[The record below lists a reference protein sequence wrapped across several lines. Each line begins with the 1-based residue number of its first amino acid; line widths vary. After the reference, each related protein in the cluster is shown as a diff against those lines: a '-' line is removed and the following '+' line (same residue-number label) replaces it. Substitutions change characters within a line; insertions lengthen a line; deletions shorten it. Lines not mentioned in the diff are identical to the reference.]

1 MSTGHVHLLQ
11 IAGPAG
17 VGKTTLGWE
26 ISVQLR
32 QAGVAHVV
40 LDSDELDRAWPLS
53 DSERESLNRANLSAF
68 WANASAL
75 GQSRLI
81 LVGVFLRPDADRDWI
96 ARALPHASLTRV
108 VLEASDAELERRL
121 RTREIG
127 SGFVDQLRRT
137 LDQAHQF
144 RDRRRRGEDVVIT
157 EGREVR
163 DLAREVI
170 ERVGWVRTR
179 GKDPFGGRAP

>member
-1 MSTGHVHLLQ
+1 MSTGQVHILQ

-26 ISVQLR
+26 MSVQLR
-32 QAGVAHVV
+32 QAGVSHVV
-40 LDSDELDRAWPLS
+40 LDSDELDRVWPLS

-75 GQSRLI
+75 GPSRLI
-81 LVGVFLRPDADRDWI
+81 LVGVFLRPDADRTWI
-96 ARALPHASLTRV
+96 ARAMPHSTITRF

-127 SGFVDQLRRT
+127 SGFEDQLRRT
-137 LDQAHQF
+137 LDQARQF
-144 RDRRRRGEDVVIT
+144 RDRRRGGGDVVIT
-157 EGREVR
+157 QGREVW
-163 DLAREVI
+163 DVAHEVI
-170 ERVGWVRTR
+170 ERVGWLGTR
-179 GKDPFGGRAP
+179 SEDPFGTAP

>member
-1 MSTGHVHLLQ
+1 MSTGQSHLLQ

-26 ISVQLR
+26 ISAQLR
-32 QAGVAHVV
+32 QAGVSHVV

-53 DSERESLNRANLSAF
+53 ESERESLNRANLSAF

-75 GQSRLI
+75 GHSRLI
-81 LVGVFLRPDADRDWI
+81 LVGVFLRPDAGRNWI
-96 ARALPHASLTRV
+96 ARALPHATLTRI

-127 SGFVDQLRRT
+127 SGFEAQLRRT

-144 RDRRRRGEDVVIT
+144 RDRRRGADGVVIT
-157 EGREVR
+157 EGRGVS
-163 DLAREVI
+163 DLAHEVI

-179 GKDPFGGRAP
+179 GENPSGAAR

>member
-1 MSTGHVHLLQ
+1 MSTRQVRILQ

-17 VGKTTLGWE
+17 VGKTTLAWE

-32 QAGVAHVV
+32 RAGVSHVV
-40 LDSDELDRAWPLS
+40 LDSDELDRVWPLS
-53 DSERESLNRANLSAF
+53 ESERESLNRANLSTF

-75 GQSRLI
+75 GHSRLI
-81 LVGVFLRPDADRDWI
+81 LVGVFLRRGADRNWI
-96 ARALPHASLTRV
+96 ARALPHSAVTRM
-108 VLEASDAELERRL
+108 VLEASDVELERRL

-127 SGFVDQLRRT
+127 SGFEDQLRRT

-144 RDRRRRGEDVVIT
+144 RDLRRGGDDVVIT
-157 EGREVR
+157 DGREVR

-170 ERVGWVRTR
+170 ERARWIDTG
-179 GKDPFGGRAP
+179 GEDPFGGAP

>member
-1 MSTGHVHLLQ
+1 MATGQVHILQ

-32 QAGVAHVV
+32 QAGVSHVV
-40 LDSDELDRAWPLS
+40 LDSDELDRVWPLS

-75 GQSRLI
+75 GHSRLI
-81 LVGVFLRPDADRDWI
+81 LAGVFLRPDADRNWI
-96 ARALPHASLTRV
+96 ARALPHATLTRF

-127 SGFVDQLRRT
+127 SGFEEQLRRT

-144 RDRRRRGEDVVIT
+144 RDRRRGGNGVVIT

-163 DLAREVI
+163 DLAHEVI
-170 ERVGWVRTR
+170 ERVGWLGTR
-179 GKDPFGGRAP
+179 GNDPFGRGP